1 MEIEITLWI
10 RIQIQI
16 QMGIEFGV
24 EKCVEQAPLSI
35 GQRFH
40 WVFRLVRLSCLTSLS
55 RRCTRDG
62 LIYMPS

>member
-35 GQRFH
+35 GQRF
-40 WVFRLVRLSCLTSLS
+40 RLVRLACLTSLS